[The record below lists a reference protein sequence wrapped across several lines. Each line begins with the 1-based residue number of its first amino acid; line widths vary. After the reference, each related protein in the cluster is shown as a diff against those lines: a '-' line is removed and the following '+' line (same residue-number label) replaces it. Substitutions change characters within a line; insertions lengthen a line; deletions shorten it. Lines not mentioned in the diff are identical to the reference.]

1 MENQYKEIE
10 ENISNFYSDFR
21 IINFVKD
28 SKNSLKGAS
37 LAKSIDIIKS
47 KNEFNFKEL
56 IKCIDI

>member
-37 LAKSIDIIKS
+37 LAK
-47 KNEFNFKEL
+47 
-56 IKCIDI
+56 CIDI